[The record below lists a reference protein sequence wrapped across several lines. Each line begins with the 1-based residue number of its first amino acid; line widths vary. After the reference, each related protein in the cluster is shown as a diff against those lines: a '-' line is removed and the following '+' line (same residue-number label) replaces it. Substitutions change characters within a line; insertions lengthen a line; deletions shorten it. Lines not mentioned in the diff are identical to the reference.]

1 MGGQTL
7 EFPDLPLPL
16 PELIGADNLANAS
29 PVHGNYNEVSEP
41 LFPRDE
47 MHSTSVSHAL
57 PLPNT
62 FSSSSSSSSVTTTMT
77 AAATATTTIAGQ
89 LSSASTSTITSPTM
103 STLTSNSTIA
113 EVGLVGADHGN
124 GNGHGNGHDN
134 GNDNGNGGDKGRE
147 EEEGGEEGELT
158 LPVLPS
164 VHFRHDI
171 GTPSLNYGVYASW
184 DREASQLLQASQT
197 TKQECQ
203 DTADRT
209 LDHASSLSGYQP
221 LDLLSLMHEPDSF
234 QEGNSLLR
242 NNSQFLVQDQSMGE
256 YERSMLTTMEQDS
269 LFFS

>member
-62 FSSSSSSSSVTTTMT
+62 FSSSSSSSSSVTTTMT

-124 GNGHGNGHDN
+124 GHGN